1 MRIIVFFL
9 LVANYSIS
17 QQFNIGYKDGWP
29 IGYCYDAQYGCMA
42 PPTPMAPYP
51 RVGES
56 SDSYWNGYHRGLS
69 DGIEKGRID
78 RRQKNQTNMNAYQS
92 YGVPQYI
99 PKYEPFTPDLNFYNQ
114 AMNQLQ
120 SNYDKKE
127 NEKNSDK
134 TSTDIAMKQA
144 IKYCSTEETEKRK
157 NLMEFIKT
165 QYVSFSNYP
174 KEIPDGFYKAHFI
187 NDTKYSHRPHWENLQ
202 LDDCEIRDVYVH
214 ENKIIFVETN
224 HHKSVELDPL
234 VIPNLNNSNVTTL
247 SSTKINN
254 GLCYVT
260 NSTFHTYQDTALTNE
275 TELSTK
281 NARYYFIDYLTQI
294 KDTKSLLDKIN
305 IKYNSANKK
314 QVITDGWHTCYLS
327 NRVDFCEI
335 RNVFVKDKK
344 IVKWIAGDGI
354 EYYVDSGGEII
365 DLKSTFSRKLAP
377 MSDEMNETQ
386 KKFWKNTS
394 LLRQKTEIFDAFF
407 INL

>member
-114 AMNQLQ
+114 AMNKLQ

-165 QYVSFSNYP
+165 QYASFSNYP

-224 HHKSVELDPL
+224 HNKIVELDPL
-234 VIPNLNNSNVTTL
+234 VIPNLNNSNVHTL

>member
-42 PPTPMAPYP
+42 PPTPLAPYP

-78 RRQKNQTNMNAYQS
+78 RSKKNQSSMNTYQS

-120 SNYDKKE
+120 SNYDKDE
-127 NEKNSDK
+127 NEKTSDN

-157 NLMEFIKT
+157 KLMEFIKT
-165 QYVSFSNYP
+165 QYASFSNYP

-214 ENKIIFVETN
+214 ENKIIWVETN
-224 HHKSVELDPL
+224 HNKSEEIDPL

-260 NSTFHTYQDTALTNE
+260 NSTFHAYQDTALTNDI
-275 TELSTK
+275 ELSTK

-294 KDTKSLLDKIN
+294 KDSKNLLENIN

-344 IVKWIAGDGI
+344 IIKWIAGNGS

-377 MSDEMNETQ
+377 MSDQMNETQ

>member
-1 MRIIVFFL
+1 MRIIVIL
-9 LVANYSIS
+9 LFVANYSIS

-42 PPTPMAPYP
+42 PLTPMAPYP
-51 RVGES
+51 RIGES

-127 NEKNSDK
+127 NEKTSDK
-134 TSTDIAMKQA
+134 ISTDIAMKKA
-144 IKYCSTEETEKRK
+144 IKYNSTEETEKRK
-157 NLMEFIKT
+157 NLMQFINT
-165 QYVSFSNYP
+165 QYASFSNFP
-174 KEIPDGFYKAHFI
+174 KEIPDGFHKAHFI
-187 NDTKYSHRPHWENLQ
+187 NDTKYSHKPYFENLQ

-214 ENKIIFVETN
+214 ENKIIWVQIQNNLYTDEEF
-224 HHKSVELDPL
+224 DPL
-234 VIPNLNNSNVTTL
+234 IIPNLNNSNVTTL

-260 NSTFHTYQDTALTNE
+260 NSKFYKNQDINFTNSN
-275 TELSTK
+275 ELSTK
-281 NARYYFIDYLTQI
+281 NARYYFIDYLTRM
-294 KDTKSLLDKIN
+294 KDANSLIYLIN
-305 IKYNSANKK
+305 IKYNTVNKK
-314 QVITDGWHTCYLS
+314 QIINNGWHTCYIS
-327 NRVDFCEI
+327 NRVNFCEI
-335 RNVFVKDKK
+335 RNVYVQDKK
-344 IVKWIAGDGI
+344 IVKWIAGNGN

-365 DLKSTFSRKLAP
+365 DLKSTFSRKLP
-377 MSDEMNETQ
+377 IYEMNETQ

-394 LLRQKTEIFDAFF
+394 ISRERTEIYDVFF

>member
-69 DGIEKGRID
+69 DGIEKGRVD
-78 RRQKNQTNMNAYQS
+78 RRKKNQSSMNAYQS

-120 SNYDKKE
+120 NNYNNKQNE
-127 NEKNSDK
+127 NKSSIEND
-134 TSTDIAMKQA
+134 QA
-144 IKYCSTEETEKRK
+144 LWATIRKYSSKEETEKRK
-157 NLMEFIKT
+157 NLMQFIKT
-165 QYVSFSNYP
+165 QYASFSNFP

-187 NDTKYSHRPHWENLQ
+187 NDTKYNWEFGSGER
-202 LDDCEIRDVYVH
+202 DDCEIRDVYVH
-214 ENKIIFVETN
+214 DNKIIWVSYIFYDKTE
-224 HHKSVELDPL
+224 EGFDPNVL
-234 VIPNLNNSNVTTL
+234 PNILNYQLTI
-247 SSTKINN
+247 SSDKINN
-254 GLCYVT
+254 GMCYVSESVY
-260 NSTFHTYQDTALTNE
+260 NKQKDFELAKLLE
-275 TELSTK
+275 TVSK

-294 KDTKSLLDKIN
+294 KDSKNLLENIN
-305 IKYNSANKK
+305 LKYTSANTQ

-344 IVKWIAGDGI
+344 IVKWIVGDGS

-365 DLKSTFSRKLAP
+365 ELKSTFSRKSAP
-377 MSDEMNETQ
+377 MSDKMNETQ